1 MTLQEHAQA
10 IVDILAETQR
20 TQDIEV
26 IQALQKLDSVELDV
40 RKFEDLK

>member
-1 MTLQEHAQA
+1 MNLQEHAQA
-10 IVDILAETQR
+10 IVDLLAETQR
-20 TQDIEV
+20 EQDIEV